1 MATTDTRFFRIIDLA
16 GTFVLA
22 IQGASIAAV
31 NNLDALGVIVVS
43 LCTAMGGGIMRD
55 VLIGEHP
62 PEALRGWPL
71 VTIALAGALLTFF
84 AFHSVEQIPE
94 YLLIVI
100 DALGLSLLAISGAE
114 KALEYKLTP
123 IAAIMMGAISGAGG
137 FTIRD
142 ILLARVP
149 AVLRVDF
156 LATAAIAGAAVLVA
170 ARLMGLGPNGR
181 RCSAA
186 PRVASYDWS
195 RCGSTGACRPP
206 ISTNNLRTDRQQL
219 LAPKSS
225 IPAVRATSPRSIA
238 RGGWPQRK
246 CWATRTGAASP
257 SMSRPRASAR

>member
-1 MATTDTRFFRIIDLA
+1 LAQSRAVSASDDIAMATTDTRFFRIIDLA

-43 LCTAMGGGIMRD
+43 LCTAMGGGVIRD

-94 YLLIVI
+94 YLLILV
-100 DALGLSLLAISGAE
+100 DAVGLSLLAISGAE

-123 IAAIMMGAISGAGG
+123 IAAVMMGAISGAGG

-156 LATAAIAGAAVLVA
+156 LATAAIAGAAVLVV
-170 ARLMGLGPNGR
+170 ARSLGIGPKW
-181 RCSAA
+181 SA
-186 PRVASYDWS
+186 
-195 RCGSTGACRPP
+195 
-206 ISTNNLRTDRQQL
+206 L
-219 LAPKSS
+219 L
-225 IPAVRATSPRSIA
+225 
-238 RGGWPQRK
+238 G
-246 CWATRTGAASP
+246 GAACCVLRLVAVWQHWSLP
-257 SMSRPRASAR
+257 TANIH